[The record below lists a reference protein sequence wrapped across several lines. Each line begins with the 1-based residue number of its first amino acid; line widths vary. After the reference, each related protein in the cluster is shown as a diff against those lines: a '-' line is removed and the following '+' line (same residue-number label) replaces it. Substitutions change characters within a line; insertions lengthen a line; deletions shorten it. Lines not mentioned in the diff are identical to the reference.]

1 MLLCFQ
7 LMRNVLFTWNM
18 DKFNFLSQGQLES
31 LNLDTIFLPL
41 FKILPCYEVFFIG
54 NLIFAIIARM
64 LWGNHLNIIIL
75 FLFLTSAQNTDTA
88 GWPLIHTFL
97 SKKVQKMS
105 PARVRVWHPIHPQ
118 KMLTLVHQMMCSWV
132 FQRTN
137 VD

>member
-1 MLLCFQ
+1 
-7 LMRNVLFTWNM
+7 M
-18 DKFNFLSQGQLES
+18 DKFNFLSRGQLES

-88 GWPLIHTFL
+88 G
-97 SKKVQKMS
+97 
-105 PARVRVWHPIHPQ
+105 
-118 KMLTLVHQMMCSWV
+118 
-132 FQRTN
+132 
-137 VD
+137 